1 MVGKMEDALL
11 LWLLGGLLIQRLL
24 WVCLA
29 RVVFKLEVRCDIA
42 WVALQI
48 DEEIRLLEFEL
59 VRHLLGN
66 LSVGNLVLL
75 KEE

>member
-11 LWLLGGLLIQRLL
+11 LWLLGWLLIQRLL
-24 WVCLA
+24 GVCLTW
-29 RVVFKLEVRCDIA
+29 VVFKLEIRCDIA

-75 KEE
+75 EEE

>member
-11 LWLLGGLLIQRLL
+11 LWLLGWLLVQRLL
-24 WVCLA
+24 GVCLTW
-29 RVVFKLEVRCDIA
+29 VVFKLEIRCDIA

-75 KEE
+75 EEE